1 MNKKAIITSILLIV
15 LCLSLISGSTYALF
29 TSESKINIA
38 VTSGKVDVRANI
50 SIYALYSAEANPNGN
65 LLDEHN
71 NKYVHVQQTG
81 VDENGKKLFANGG
94 KVYQDMQGV
103 LNLERMSP
111 GDKVSVV
118 LSVAN
123 YSDISAKYRLKFEVP
138 EGGKKL
144 ATILVT
150 TIGTTSYTGLSKY
163 RSPWQ
168 DIQIGQNPYYNFTI
182 EMPMNAGNEYQGL
195 SSNMV
200 ITVEAVQGN
209 ASTDDELLI
218 ETFALQTSTKTVTL
232 TNGNATVNTSI
243 SPSEEVHP
251 TTIEISNT
259 NLSGTATL
267 GVSTSGLV
275 TNIGKSFVVAENT
288 LSETT
293 VNNVVGTISFDLFDL
308 SQNKTVTTFTSGYA
322 KVSTYITKGIEDVG
336 VIYTGVDTA
345 FSKDNPGT
353 KKNSEELVLEH
364 GDYYYNSVTGLLVF
378 ITDHFSEFLITS
390 DDAKVYVPELC
401 KVFTSLSDAITACEE
416 GYTVI
421 LLKDITLLKDTA
433 DDRLIL
439 AKAVKIKGKSISF
452 DKSDDSVPLSKPI
465 MTSVQLPKMVTYED
479 ITFNG
484 KAGDLTF
491 GTQNSNVVLNN
502 VTINADSNIGF
513 LHSCQ
518 GTVTLNNVTIANTG
532 YNSGAT
538 LTAKEAAIAA
548 ELGGNIVIN
557 GGTYSSEH
565 GYAVYVFSSGGTV
578 TINDGKFDGK
588 ICANIDRTTYG
599 DKESRIIING
609 GEFTNADFS
618 VLYQQEEIDKG
629 HVSIE
634 IKGGK
639 FDVNPTAYVDTT
651 NYDVTNQG
659 SIWVVTL
666 KNQVNP

>member
-50 SIYALYSAEANPNGN
+50 SIFAIYSAEADPNGS

-71 NKYVHVQQTG
+71 NKYSHVKQTG
-81 VDENGKKLFANGG
+81 VDENGKYLFANNG
-94 KVYQDMQGV
+94 KAYLNMQGV

-123 YSDISAKYRLKFEVP
+123 SSDISAKYRLKFEVS
-138 EGGKKL
+138 EGGEEL
-144 ATILVT
+144 ASILVT
-150 TIGTTSYTGLSKY
+150 TIGTTSYTGLSRY

-195 SSNMV
+195 ASNMV

-209 ASTDDELLI
+209 ASTDDELLV
-218 ETFALQTSTKTVTL
+218 ETFAKQTSSKTVTL
-232 TNGNATVNTSI
+232 VNGNATVNTSI
-243 SPSEEVHP
+243 SPSEEKHA
-251 TTIEISNT
+251 TTVVFNNVGIN
-259 NLSGTATL
+259 GQAAL

-275 TNIGKSFVVAENT
+275 ANIDKSFVV
-288 LSETT
+288 SETT
-293 VNNVVGTISFDLFDL
+293 VNNVVGTISFDL
-308 SQNKTVTTFTSGYA
+308 SQNETPVTTFTSGYA
-322 KVSTYITKGIEDVG
+322 KVSTYITKGLSNVG
-336 VIYTGVDTA
+336 VIYTGVDTYK
-345 FSKDNPGT
+345 FGKNNPGVR
-353 KKNSEELVLEH
+353 KDSEEQVQSP
-364 GDYYYNSVTGLLVF
+364 GDYYYNPVTGLLVF

>member
-1 MNKKAIITSILLIV
+1 MNKKTIITSILLIV

-390 DDAKVYVPELC
+390 DDAKVYVPELS
-401 KVFTSLSDAITACEE
+401 KVFTSLNDAITACEE
-416 GYTVI
+416 GNTII
-421 LLKDITLLKDTA
+421 LLKDITLP
-433 DDRLIL
+433 DDFVLN
-439 AKAVKIKGKSISF
+439 KAITIKGLSSNA
-452 DKSDDSVPLSKPI
+452 SDDNIKVSNPIITSVPLLK
-465 MTSVQLPKMVTYED
+465 TVTYED

-484 KAGDLTF
+484 KAGYLTF
-491 GTQNSNVVLNN
+491 STNFLCNLVLNKVKITSNSNTSFHHDCV
-502 VTINADSNIGF
+502 
-513 LHSCQ
+513 

-532 YNSGAT
+532 YNSGET
-538 LTAKEAAIAA
+538 TTNKDAAIAVSQ
-548 ELGGNIVIN
+548 GGNVIIN
-557 GGTYSSEH
+557 GGTYSSDN
-565 GYAVYVFSSGGTV
+565 GYAVYVFSTGGTV

-588 ICANIDRTTYG
+588 ICANIDRTTY
-599 DKESRIIING
+599 DNRESHIIING
-609 GEFTNADFS
+609 GEFTNSDFS
-618 VLYQQEEIDKG
+618 AFGEQGYVT
-629 HVSIE
+629 IE
-634 IKGGK
+634 IRGGK
-639 FDVNPTAYVDTT
+639 FNSDPTAYSTTYPSKVFVDTT
-651 NYDVTNQG
+651 KYDVTNTSG
-659 SIWVVTL
+659 IWVVTL